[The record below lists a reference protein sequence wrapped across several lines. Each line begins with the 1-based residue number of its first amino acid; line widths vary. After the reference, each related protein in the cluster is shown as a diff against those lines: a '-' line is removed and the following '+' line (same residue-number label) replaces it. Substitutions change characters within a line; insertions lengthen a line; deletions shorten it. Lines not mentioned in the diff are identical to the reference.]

1 MCWAFKELDALSAE
15 LPSLLIDKGIEYA
28 RTLMLLPVLT

>member
-15 LPSLLIDKGIEYA
+15 LPLPLIDKGIEYA
-28 RTLMLLPVLT
+28 RTLMLLPMLT